1 MANLTSA
8 EIRAMRAQA
17 MRDGASVFW
26 PVAQAV
32 ADEFGVTLSQITCP
46 TRSAPHVALA
56 RAWVCRCANDRGLS
70 ISAIAR
76 LLGRDHSSVSAAIA
90 RTREDEPTITF
101 KSRRAQWLAQ

>member
-17 MRDGASVFW
+17 MQDGAAVFW

-32 ADEFGVTLSQITCP
+32 ADEFGVTLSQITSR
-46 TRSAPHVALA
+46 TRGVSHVALA
-56 RAWVCRCANDRGLS
+56 RAWVCRCAHDRGVS
-70 ISAIAR
+70 IAAIAR

-90 RTREDEPTITF
+90 RTHEAEPTITF
-101 KSRRAQWLAQ
+101 KSRRAQ